1 MENKNFFSNFSEM
14 QKQAMENFTAAAEN
28 MQKSFFGNNLNLDS
42 DVFKKW
48 YDSQMSWFNQ
58 NGQADNNTMNFFNNW
73 MTNQM
78 NAAKQWMDM
87 SNAMFAGMNT
97 NNMNGDMQNAYNN
110 MMSMFNNWMSSMT
123 SGYNEMLKNMQ
134 NGTGKNAFEGMFNNA
149 EMYMKAFELWMP
161 MMKALNEKTF
171 TPEMFK
177 NTFNAGMLK
186 DMMDKMFGMQPD
198 FMQNM
203 MTQMNDQMKSQMG
216 GMMDNNKNMFDNMKN
231 MMHTMMPN
239 GQTLSANMLNMYS
252 NFYNT
257 MNNAAAPLMKLM
269 PNGTNKHNMETMQDI
284 ANQMAVYNLK
294 NSQLQYVMYQTALK
308 ANDEL
313 AEELYAKMRNG
324 EQMENFTKVYQNWL
338 NKIDAHFVKLFETEE
353 YSKMMAETSAMQLRL
368 KKQIEGMME
377 KAMGHLPLINRTEM
391 DELYKTIYELRKRV
405 NALEKQLDNDTEEV
419 VEAKEPK
426 AASKKTAK
434 NA

>member
-42 DVFKKW
+42 DFFKKW

-87 SNAMFAGMNT
+87 SNNMFAGMNA

-110 MMSMFNNWMSSMT
+110 MMGMFNNWMTSMT

-161 MMKALNEKTF
+161 MMKALNDKTF
-171 TPEMFK
+171 TPDMFK
-177 NTFNAGMLK
+177 NSFNAGMLK

-203 MTQMNDQMKSQMG
+203 MNQMNDQMRSQFG

-239 GQTLSANMLNMYS
+239 GQNMQANMLNMYN

-269 PNGTNKHNMETMQDI
+269 PNGTNKHNMEAMQDI
-284 ANQMAVYNLK
+284 ANQMAVYNMK

-313 AEELYAKMRNG
+313 AEELYTKMRNG

-405 NALEKQLDNDTEEV
+405 NALEKQLDNDTEV
-419 VEAKEPK
+419 VAEEKEPK
-426 AASKKTAK
+426 AATKKTAK